1 LKNNF
6 FLAKKIRSDIIGGMS
21 ENITQNDNLV
31 KAKEEIENIL
41 LKYNIVLVPVVVH
54 RGDKTISRIDIA
66 PASEEIQ

>member
-6 FLAKKIRSDIIGGMS
+6 FLAKKICSDIIGGMS

-31 KAKEEIENIL
+31 KAKEEIETIL

>member
-6 FLAKKIRSDIIGGMS
+6 FLANKIRSDIIEGMS

-31 KAKEEIENIL
+31 KAKEEIETIL